1 MKFVSRKLLSAV
13 LVAASLGIAL
23 SACVP
28 LMMGGAVMGSL
39 IATDRRT
46 SGAQLEDEGIE
57 LRAASRI
64 RDNLGERGHVNVNS
78 YNRRVLLTGEVPSLQ
93 DKQLVE
99 QIVTRVENVQS
110 VVNELAVL
118 GNATLTQR
126 SSDILVSG
134 RVKAGLVDAKDLF
147 ANAFKV
153 TAERGTIYLM
163 GRVTQREADRAT
175 EITRSTSGVQKV
187 VRVFEIISED
197 ELRNLLE
204 DMRDTMRAM
213 DGVGLAAPQI
223 GVNLRVVIFEV
234 SSNPRYP
241 DAETVSQTVLINPVL
256 TPLSDAMEE
265 GWEGCLSIPGMRG
278 LVPRYTH
285 LRYQGCDEYGAAID
299 RTVAGF
305 HARVVQH
312 ECDHL
317 DGILYPMRIRDM
329 RDFGFSDVLF
339 PGQNLQDD

>member
-13 LVAASLGIAL
+13 LVAASLSIAL

-153 TAERGTIYLM
+153 TSERGTIYLM

-197 ELRNLLE
+197 ELRNLLPQP
-204 DMRDTMRAM
+204 
-213 DGVGLAAPQI
+213 APEPEK
-223 GVNLRVVIFEV
+223 VK
-234 SSNPRYP
+234 P
-241 DAETVSQTVLINPVL
+241 
-256 TPLSDAMEE
+256 
-265 GWEGCLSIPGMRG
+265 
-278 LVPRYTH
+278 
-285 LRYQGCDEYGAAID
+285 
-299 RTVAGF
+299 
-305 HARVVQH
+305 
-312 ECDHL
+312 
-317 DGILYPMRIRDM
+317 
-329 RDFGFSDVLF
+329 
-339 PGQNLQDD
+339 